1 MKAIKAIGAVAAL
14 GVAGW
19 CLIAPG
25 VVGFRYEDKMRAEFA
40 KLANGPASQF
50 LTLEQFDR
58 GWFVSTAHARL
69 KLQQACKT
77 QSYEL
82 AYKINQFAIPF
93 SRWART
99 DITITPLTPEGQP
112 AGAPLPLT
120 ATTLSG
126 MDGVNRTHLSGHDVP
141 FGDPGSGQLGFSI
154 EGDVSTA
161 ENQPVSYDLTLPA
174 LNYQFAA
181 GGKNGGVAM
190 RLSNLKISGAIA
202 PDSQKADAP
211 WASQL
216 KQQFDGLDVLM
227 GATPMVHA
235 GPGSLDIA
243 VQDQGANV
251 GISYRT
257 HLAAL
262 KLTPPNAQP
271 VDLDNIDA
279 DFSYTNLSKHAL
291 VAWQKDAAALNTC
304 SDLQNN
310 PAALQDASMKMAMQ
324 HAGGFLSQSP
334 SFSLDRLAIHMPQGG
349 FNGNFAIAFDGKG
362 VPATAISPQWLA
374 EQGKNRV
381 TIKAALSVDRAL
393 LDKLA
398 TLSGTPEQAAQA
410 RAMSENMLA
419 QWQSKGWIKNDG
431 KQVSS
436 SLVVTAAG
444 VTANGQALSLPAMM
458 PGAMPPAAAV
468 PPTPPAAPVAPPP
481 SANPAPQAA
490 IAPVAP
496 QTPPAP
502 VKPAVASLPTTPPGP
517 PAPAE
522 APPIDKP
529 AAKAR
534 PAHSLPGPQVDLRRC
549 LALSSDAAIMR
560 CASR

>member
-25 VVGFRYEDKMRAEFA
+25 VVGFRYEDKMRADFA
-40 KLANGPASQF
+40 KLADGPAGPL

-58 GWFVSTAHARL
+58 GWFVSTARARL
-69 KLQQACKT
+69 KLPQTGKT

-93 SRWART
+93 SRWSRT

-120 ATTLSG
+120 ATTLRG
-126 MDGVNRTHLSGHDVP
+126 MDGVNRTHLSGHDVA
-141 FGDPGSGQLGFSI
+141 FGDSGSGQLGFSI

-202 PDSQKADAP
+202 PDTQNADAP

-291 VAWQKDAAALNTC
+291 VAWQKDAAALNTRA
-304 SDLQNN
+304 DLQNN

-349 FNGNFAIAFDGKG
+349 FNGNFSIAFDGKG

-431 KQVSS
+431 KQISS

-444 VTANGQALSLPAMM
+444 V
-458 PGAMPPAAAV
+458 
-468 PPTPPAAPVAPPP
+468 
-481 SANPAPQAA
+481 
-490 IAPVAP
+490 
-496 QTPPAP
+496 
-502 VKPAVASLPTTPPGP
+502 
-517 PAPAE
+517 
-522 APPIDKP
+522 
-529 AAKAR
+529 R
-534 PAHSLPGPQVDLRRC
+534 
-549 LALSSDAAIMR
+549 
-560 CASR
+560 